1 MQYRISKLIYAS
13 ILLIVLCIHFCLFL
27 LLFGQQ
33 IHSWVDKHITV
44 SVTQEDYTVT
54 HILSSGAQQP
64 TQSFQD
70 DASAQP
76 TTDDQQIEQHTQAAY
91 STPPTNPEQ
100 ALQLGAPDT
109 HKQDLR
115 STNDCCETTT
125 NRPTERKTHSSPR
138 NLTLADISRGFMRS
152 VQQESGHNSS
162 ACNAKELALQIY
174 ASKVWNSIKN
184 AFLVGENRLR
194 LPQAVSA
201 RTQLYVTINR
211 SGQLVNIQLAYP
223 AQCAELKGIESLLI
237 ARAQE
242 VGLFPPFGTNISGET
257 QRFCFPLLI
266 QGEEGFHSY
275 SLRYK

>member
-13 ILLIVLCIHFCLFL
+13 ILLIVLCIHLCLFL

-33 IHSWVDKHITV
+33 VHSWVDKHV
-44 SVTQEDYTVT
+44 SVSVIQEDYNVT
-54 HILSSGAQQP
+54 HILSSGAQNS
-64 TQSFQD
+64 TELFQD
-70 DASAQP
+70 DASVQP
-76 TTDDQQIEQHTQAAY
+76 ITGDQEIDQHTQAAY
-91 STPPTNPEQ
+91 STPPANQ
-100 ALQLGAPDT
+100 QQQLQGAS
-109 HKQDLR
+109 
-115 STNDCCETTT
+115 STQQQGLINTSNCSEPTT
-125 NRPTERKTHSSPR
+125 NQPTECKTYSSQR
-138 NLTLADISRGFMRS
+138 NLTLADISQGFMRS

-194 LPQAVSA
+194 LPHAVSA

-211 SGQLVNIQLAYP
+211 SGQLVNIQLAYS
-223 AQCAELKGIESLLI
+223 AQCAELKSIESLLI
-237 ARAQE
+237 DRAQE
-242 VGLFPPFGTNISGET
+242 VGLFPPFSAHMSGET